1 MTSLAKAMAS
11 KREEIERLNRV
22 DTAGY
27 GEQRRLLDRIWS
39 DASRADA
46 VFFALSMRYEQL
58 LDAWAQTN
66 LSGREGSREKMR
78 RILALAR
85 NMYANR
91 KRFDATDND
100 WMEAHIKQ
108 ADAEIE
114 RLLRKYEAMAQQQ

>member
-1 MTSLAKAMAS
+1 
-11 KREEIERLNRV
+11 
-22 DTAGY
+22 
-27 GEQRRLLDRIWS
+27 
-39 DASRADA
+39 
-46 VFFALSMRYEQL
+46 
-58 LDAWAQTN
+58 
-66 LSGREGSREKMR
+66 MR